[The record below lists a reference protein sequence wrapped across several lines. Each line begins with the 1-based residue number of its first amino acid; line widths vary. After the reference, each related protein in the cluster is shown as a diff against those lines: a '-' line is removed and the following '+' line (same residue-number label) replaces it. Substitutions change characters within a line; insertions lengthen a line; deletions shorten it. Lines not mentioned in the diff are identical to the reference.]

1 MALSFAAAVTLTA
14 AGIFLRL
21 GLIAKKE
28 GDIAQEQTRLSAE
41 IATRTMKEL
50 PALFEGDEQALF
62 YVEEAVDTA
71 RSSLQELG
79 LDDLLSEETEG
90 GA

>member
-1 MALSFAAAVTLTA
+1 
-14 AGIFLRL
+14 
-21 GLIAKKE
+21 
-28 GDIAQEQTRLSAE
+28 
-41 IATRTMKEL
+41 MKEL